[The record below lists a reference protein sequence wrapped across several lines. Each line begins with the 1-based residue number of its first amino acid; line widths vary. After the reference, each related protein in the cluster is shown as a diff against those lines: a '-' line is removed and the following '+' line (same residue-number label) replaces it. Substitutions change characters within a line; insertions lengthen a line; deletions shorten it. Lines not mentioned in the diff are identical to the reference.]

1 MICRLLKSVSST
13 KYQSPA
19 KRAARVISISNP
31 SQRSG
36 SGSRSP
42 SLIHFLLGRYIEKRL
57 SEYSYLPVHRSQEKD
72 SLSRRAISSILVRT
86 VAWKFEV
93 FHQIVI
99 STSMESPTPGPIQS
113 QKSEPTNRRSK
124 TIFQLDSPY
133 TAASWSV
140 QTCSFLSFVKKL
152 SCHRPE
158 IAPRDQDAILE
169 LLCR

>member
-19 KRAARVISISNP
+19 KRAARVISISTP

-42 SLIHFLLGRYIEKRL
+42 SLIHFLLGKGYFEKRL
-57 SEYSYLPVHRSQEKD
+57 SEYSSCQCTEVKRKT
-72 SLSRRAISSILVRT
+72 ILVRT
-86 VAWKFEV
+86 VAWQFEV

-113 QKSEPTNRRSK
+113 QKSEPTDRRSK

-140 QTCSFLSFVKKL
+140 QACSFLSFVKKL